1 MPYAALRPIPE
12 RSVRLEGISP
22 QRADATCGLAALAT
36 VLAFLGEP
44 TDEEQL
50 RLLSGL
56 PPGQPA
62 SLRHL
67 VVAAAQ
73 LGYPAF
79 AVRSSWARME
89 SYFREFAEPVV
100 VLLKGSLPHFSVW
113 LAADPR
119 VAYLADPI
127 RGHLALARRL
137 FESRWTG
144 VALLVRPAPAAGAS
158 RLTGGAGPGALDGD
172 SALTGGVAAALRRAV
187 DAGRQRHRGL
197 SSLQARSGWEVGR
210 P

>member
-1 MPYAALRPIPE
+1 MRF
-12 RSVRLEGISP
+12 EGISP
-22 QRADATCGLAALAT
+22 QKTDVTCGLAALAT
-36 VLAFLGEP
+36 VLGFLGET

-50 RLLSGL
+50 RRLSGL
-56 PPGQPA
+56 APGRPA

-79 AVRSSWARME
+79 AVRSSWVQME
-89 SYFREFAEPVV
+89 AYFREFREPAV
-100 VLLKGSLPHFSVW
+100 VLLKGALPHFSVW
-113 LAADPR
+113 LEAGAH

-127 RGHLALARRL
+127 RGHLTLARRL

-144 VALLVRPAPAAGAS
+144 VALLVRPSPTAHATRFRAQTRARDQEGGSAPA
-158 RLTGGAGPGALDGD
+158 GD
-172 SALTGGVAAALRRAV
+172 VAAALRRAV
-187 DAGRQRHRGL
+187 EAARQRHRRL
-197 SSLQARSGWEVGR
+197 SALQARSGWEAGR